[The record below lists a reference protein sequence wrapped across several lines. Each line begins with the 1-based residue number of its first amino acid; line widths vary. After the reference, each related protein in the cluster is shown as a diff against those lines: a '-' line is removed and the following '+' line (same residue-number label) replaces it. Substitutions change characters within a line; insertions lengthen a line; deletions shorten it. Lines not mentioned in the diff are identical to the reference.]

1 MRFHIKPPQQFITIT
16 IALMGR
22 RGATYC
28 GLKRVVNSDLIV
40 IKWRALPIH
49 EDAFHYR
56 LVLVRTCS
64 GGAEVLTRHV
74 VKAIL
79 QYKKH

>member
-1 MRFHIKPPQQFITIT
+1 
-16 IALMGR
+16 MGR
-22 RGATYC
+22 RRATYC
-28 GLKRVVNSDLIV
+28 GLERVVNSDLIV

-49 EDAFHYR
+49 EDALLYR
-56 LVLVRTCS
+56 CVLVRTRL

-74 VKAIL
+74 AKAIL